1 MIFKIPLPWLQ
12 LTYKKSRFL
21 VALMGI
27 GFAVMLMF
35 LQLGLR
41 DALFDSAVRL
51 HKSLQ
56 GDIIL
61 LSPLSSAS
69 ISMESFSQRHLYKAL
84 GFEGV
89 ESVTP
94 LYVEFAVWKNLNT
107 RRARLMFVIGLNPTQ
122 EVLDLSGVTE
132 NIDKIKLE
140 DVALFDRTSRPEF
153 GPIPEEY
160 NHGKTII
167 AEVNGH
173 QVKIGGLFQLGTS
186 FGTDG
191 SLLVSDDTFFQVFH
205 NRDQGLIDIGLIKL
219 QPEANASLVLDNLKN
234 GLSEGVLVLSK
245 QEYID
250 FEKNYWNTS
259 TAIGFIFYLGAIV
272 GFTVG
277 TIIVYQILYADVS
290 EHLSEYATLKAIG
303 YTNNY
308 LLGVVFQESMILASF
323 GYIPGIIISLTLY
336 TIVKQVTLLP
346 IYMSWS
352 RALLILVLT
361 ILMCIVSGAI
371 AIQKLRDA
379 DPVDVF

>member
-69 ISMESFSQRHLYKAL
+69 ISMESFSQRHLYEAL

-89 ESVTP
+89 ESVMP
-94 LYVEFAVWKNLNT
+94 LYVEFAVWKNLKT
-107 RRARLMFVIGLNPTQ
+107 RRARLIFVIGLNPTQ
-122 EVLDLSGVTE
+122 EVLDLAGVPE

-140 DVALFDRTSRPEF
+140 NTALFDRTSRPEF
-153 GPIPEEY
+153 GSIPEEY
-160 NHGKTII
+160 NRGETTI
-167 AEVNGH
+167 AEVNGNR
-173 QVKIGGLFQLGTS
+173 VTIGGLFQLGTS

-191 SLLVSDDTFFQVFH
+191 SLIISDDSFFRIFN
-205 NRDQGLIDIGLIKL
+205 NRDRGLIDIGVIKL
-219 QPEANASLVLDNLKN
+219 KPEANARIVLENMKN
-234 GLSEGVLVLSK
+234 SLSEGVTVLSK

-308 LLGVVFQESMILASF
+308 LLGVVFQESLILASF
-323 GYIPGIIISLTLY
+323 GYIPGITISLTLY

-352 RALLILVLT
+352 RALFILVLT
-361 ILMCIVSGAI
+361 IFMCIVSGAI

>member
-69 ISMESFSQRHLYKAL
+69 ISMESFSQRHLYEAL

-89 ESVTP
+89 ESVMP
-94 LYVEFAVWKNLNT
+94 LYVEFAVWKNLKT
-107 RRARLMFVIGLNPTQ
+107 RRARLIFVIGLNPTQ
-122 EVLDLSGVTE
+122 EVLDLAGVPE

-140 DVALFDRTSRPEF
+140 NTALFDRTSRPEF
-153 GPIPEEY
+153 GSIPEEY
-160 NHGKTII
+160 NRGETTI
-167 AEVNGH
+167 AEVNGNR
-173 QVKIGGLFQLGTS
+173 VTIGGLFQLGTS

-191 SLLVSDDTFFQVFH
+191 SLIISDDSFFQIFN
-205 NRDQGLIDIGLIKL
+205 NRDRGLIDIGVIKL
-219 QPEANASLVLDNLKN
+219 KPEANARIVLENMKN
-234 GLSEGVLVLSK
+234 SLSEGVTVLSK

-308 LLGVVFQESMILASF
+308 LLGVVFQESLILASF
-323 GYIPGIIISLTLY
+323 GYIPGITISLTLY

-352 RALLILVLT
+352 RALFILVLT
-361 ILMCIVSGAI
+361 IFMCIVSGAI